1 MTRPHVT
8 KSAIALGFSTPVA
21 LAVMAASTVASHAE
35 DARGEDKCV
44 LHGQPTMADGLG
56 IFDAPN
62 EGTEIAHFTGV
73 KVALRVTAFGDG
85 AMRSHIETEGFHV
98 AGYVRTRDIP
108 VYTAHPVPVYGGHLS
123 IGEGR
128 RVSVV
133 GATGSRLRVERTAT
147 SPIAGVFQAWAPCDA
162 VSLAPGVPP
171 TWAPPGGARG
181 YVVRQAKMDLF
192 ERPKGGLFA
201 TIARAADGPGIVFW
215 GSDSSDGFVHV
226 EHHGDLVVDAWAR
239 LRDLAALPPGD
250 TAEGVA
256 PVATQTVVPKPQLQ
270 GRARVVRAPN
280 AVELRGTPTEAAIV
294 IGGIDAGVQVVVVD
308 VVGTWA
314 RVMPVTF
321 AIAPTAPA
329 EFWVHTRDL
338 GV

>member
-8 KSAIALGFSTPVA
+8 KSAIALGFSTPLA
-21 LAVMAASTVASHAE
+21 LAALALLVLRAGE
-35 DARGEDKCV
+35 ARGEDKCI
-44 LHGQPTMADGLG
+44 LRGQPTMADGLG

-62 EGTEIAHFTGV
+62 EGAEIAHFTGV
-73 KVALRVTAFGDG
+73 KVALQVTAFGDG
-85 AMRSHIETEGFHV
+85 STRSHIETEGFHL

-108 VYTAHPVPVYGGHLS
+108 VYTTHPVSVYGGHLS
-123 IGEGR
+123 IAEGR

-133 GATGSRLRVERTAT
+133 GATGSRLRVERAAL
-147 SPIAGVFQAWAPCDA
+147 SPIAGVFQGWAPCDA
-162 VSLAPGVPP
+162 LSLAPGVPP

-181 YVVRQAKMDLF
+181 YIVRPAKMDLF

-250 TAEGVA
+250 TADGVA

-280 AVELRGTPTEAAIV
+280 AVEVRGTPTEAAIV
-294 IGGIDAGVQVVVVD
+294 IGGIDAGVQVVIVD

-314 RVMPVTF
+314 RVMPVTL
-321 AIAPTAPA
+321 AIAPTPPA

>member
-1 MTRPHVT
+1 
-8 KSAIALGFSTPVA
+8 
-21 LAVMAASTVASHAE
+21 
-35 DARGEDKCV
+35 
-44 LHGQPTMADGLG
+44 
-56 IFDAPN
+56 
-62 EGTEIAHFTGV
+62 
-73 KVALRVTAFGDG
+73 
-85 AMRSHIETEGFHV
+85 
-98 AGYVRTRDIP
+98 
-108 VYTAHPVPVYGGHLS
+108 VPVYGSHLS

-133 GATGSRLRVERTAT
+133 GTSAGRLRVERTST
-147 SPIAGVFQAWAPCDA
+147 SPIAGVFQGWAPCDA
-162 VSLAPGVPP
+162 VSLAPVVPP

-181 YVVRQAKMDLF
+181 YIVRQPKMDLF

-215 GSDSSDGFVHV
+215 GGDSSDGFVHL

-250 TAEGVA
+250 TADGVA

-270 GRARVVRAPN
+270 GRARVVRATSS
-280 AVELRGTPTEAAIV
+280 VELRATPTEAALV
-294 IGGIDAGVQVVVVD
+294 IGGVDAGVDVVVVD

-321 AIAPTAPA
+321 DIAPTAPA
-329 EFWVHTRDL
+329 EFWVHARDL

>member
-1 MTRPHVT
+1 MMRPHVT
-8 KSAIALGFSTPVA
+8 KSATTLGFCVLVA
-21 LAVMAASTVASHAE
+21 VVGLLLCAE
-35 DARGEDKCV
+35 DAHGDEKCV

-62 EGTEIAHFTGV
+62 EGTELAHFTGV
-73 KVALRVTAFGDG
+73 KVALQVTSFGDG
-85 AMRSHIETEGFHV
+85 STARSRVETAGFHL

-108 VYTAHPVPVYGGHLS
+108 VYTTHPVPVYGGHLS
-123 IGEGR
+123 IGEGQ
-128 RVSVV
+128 RVSVI
-133 GATGSRLRVERTAT
+133 GASGGRLRVERTAA
-147 SPIAGVFQAWAPCDA
+147 SPISGVFQGWAPCDA
-162 VSLAPGVPP
+162 VSLAPGTPP
-171 TWAPPGGARG
+171 TWARPGGARG
-181 YVVRQAKMDLF
+181 YIVRQPKMDLF
-192 ERPKGGLFA
+192 ERPRGGLFA
-201 TIARAADGPGIVFW
+201 TLTRAADGPGIVFW

-239 LRDLAALPPGD
+239 LRDLAVLPPGD
-250 TAEGVA
+250 TADAVA
-256 PVATQTVVPKPQLQ
+256 PVTTQTVVAKPQLQ
-270 GRARVVRAPN
+270 GRARVVRATS
-280 AVELRGTPTEAAIV
+280 AVELRATPTEAAVV
-294 IGGIDAGVQVVVVD
+294 IGGIDAGVDVVVVD